1 MMTVSQLFE
10 SIFTGL
16 LMNKNYFD
24 VGSRYSTRRCAL
36 FLACLLPAVVFAG
49 TPQAT
54 QQRNNEALMPPV
66 ETAAVAIS
74 LDQGINRVML
84 ASKDDAVIVQD
95 GETLPTSLISVA
107 FVPSDN
113 HLRFRQGS
121 ATTDAAQEA
130 TSDTE
135 SEKTSRIPYSLA
147 LALFALIWLVPVSR
161 HNR

>member
-1 MMTVSQLFE
+1 MMTGSQLFD
-10 SIFTGL
+10 SIFTGW

-24 VGSRYSTRRCAL
+24 IGSRYANRRCAL

-49 TPQAT
+49 TSQAT
-54 QQRNNEALMPPV
+54 QQRNNEPLVPLV
-66 ETAAVAIS
+66 ETAAVAVP
-74 LDQGINRVML
+74 LDQGINRVVL

-95 GETLPTSLISVA
+95 EEMLPTSLISVA
-107 FVPSDN
+107 FAPSDS
-113 HLRFRQGS
+113 HLGFRQGS
-121 ATTDAAQEA
+121 ATTDAAQEV

-147 LALFALIWLVPVSR
+147 LALFALIGLVPVSR